1 MAHSKEVREAVKR
14 HYVHDRMP
22 LEQAAKLR
30 DVSPATVGRWK
41 KEAAE
46 NGDDWDKQ
54 RAALLLAG
62 DGIEAVARQMLA
74 DYLIQHQA
82 MMEEISK
89 STDINAGKKV
99 EMLASLA
106 DSFNK
111 TVAASKRVLPET
123 NELATAM
130 DVVQKLADFIRTHYP
145 QHARIFAEVLEPFG
159 DELAKTYG

>member
-1 MAHSKEVREAVKR
+1 MAHSKETRNKLKR
-14 HYVHDRMP
+14 MYVHDRMP
-22 LEQAAKLR
+22 LEQAAKLC
-30 DVSPATVGRWK
+30 DVSPGTAGRWK
-41 KEAAE
+41 RDAEA

-82 MMEEISK
+82 MMQAISQAHDLK
-89 STDINAGKKV
+89 ASDKV
-99 EMLASLA
+99 DMLSSLA

-130 DVVQKLADFIRTHYP
+130 DVVQKLADFIRAHYP

-159 DELAKTYG
+159 DEIARAYG